1 MASTLA
7 ADPGPTAEVVDPP
20 GRWVALAVLAIGT
33 ILAMSPW
40 FSSSAVAPSLA
51 AEWDASA
58 FELSLLVVAV
68 QLGFAAGALAL
79 AVTGASDV
87 IRGDR
92 LFAAGAVV
100 AGVANL
106 AFALLADGPLAGIP
120 ARAVTGAALAAVYP
134 VGMKLI
140 AGWFRR
146 DRGLAIGVLIAA
158 VTVGSAMPHLFR
170 ALGALAE
177 VDWRTVVAFASVATF
192 LGGGLVLT
200 GGRPGPFD
208 TPAPRFSI
216 QIAAAAFRQPS
227 VRLANL
233 GYLGHMWELFAMWT
247 WIPLFLA
254 ASLAA
259 SGSDDAALASLA
271 AFAVMAA
278 GAIGCVGAGLYADRF
293 GRTTATIVAMA
304 VSGSCALLVGLLFGA
319 SPWLVIVL
327 ATVWGVTVVA
337 DSAQFSTAV
346 SELAPPG
353 TAGSAL
359 QVQVA
364 SGFVLTAVTILA
376 VGAIAPTDAG
386 GWQVAFSAL
395 ALGPAVGIVAMWRLR
410 RRPDA
415 VRMASG
421 HR

>member
-1 MASTLA
+1 
-7 ADPGPTAEVVDPP
+7 
-20 GRWVALAVLAIGT
+20 
-33 ILAMSPW
+33 MSPW
-40 FSSSAVAPSLA
+40 FSSGAVAPSLA
-51 AEWDASA
+51 AEWGASA

-68 QLGFAAGALAL
+68 QLGFAAGALGL

-92 LFAAGAVV
+92 LFAVGAVA

-106 AFALLADGPLAGIP
+106 AFAVLADGPLDGIP
-120 ARAVTGAALAAVYP
+120 ARAITGAALAAVYP

-146 DRGLAIGVLIAA
+146 GRGLAIGVLIAA
-158 VTVGSAMPHLFR
+158 VTIGSAMPHLFR
-170 ALGALAE
+170 AVGALAD
-177 VDWRTVVAFASVATF
+177 VDWRAVVAVASVATF

-200 GGRPGPFD
+200 AGRPGPFD
-208 TPAPRFSI
+208 TAAPRFSI
-216 QIAAAAFRQPS
+216 RIAASAFRQPS
-227 VRLANL
+227 VRLANV

-254 ASLAA
+254 ASLTAA
-259 SGSDDAALASLA
+259 GSDDAALASLA

-278 GAIGCVGAGLYADRF
+278 GAVGCVGAGLFADRF

-319 SPWLVIVL
+319 SPWLVVGL
-327 ATVWGVTVVA
+327 ATVWGITVVA
-337 DSAQFSTAV
+337 DSAQFSAAV

-364 SGFVLTAVTILA
+364 SGFVLTAVTILV
-376 VGAIAPTDAG
+376 VGAIAPDDAT

-395 ALGPAVGIVAMWRLR
+395 ALGPAVGILAMWRLR
-410 RRPDA
+410 GRPDA
-415 VRMASG
+415 TRMASG